1 MSLSW
6 VLWGRRRRGGC
17 WARVL
22 RRCGVGVRC
31 GAQRSAKTEAIVSG
45 QLALVM
51 GEQTVVAAAVWETLP
66 VSSQQAIVLGLARLL
81 ARLVEDE
88 RDE

>member
-1 MSLSW
+1 MRSRRLRDGDCW
-6 VLWGRRRRGGC
+6 VNGSRHWESGVRRG
-17 WARVL
+17 
-22 RRCGVGVRC
+22 
-31 GAQRSAKTEAIVSG
+31 AQPWAKTEAIVSG

-51 GEQTVVAAAVWETLP
+51 DEQTVVGAAVWETLP
-66 VSSQQAIVLGLARLL
+66 AGSQQAVVLSLASLL

>member
-1 MSLSW
+1 M
-6 VLWGRRRRGGC
+6 
-17 WARVL
+17 
-22 RRCGVGVRC
+22 
-31 GAQRSAKTEAIVSG
+31 SG

>member
-1 MSLSW
+1 
-6 VLWGRRRRGGC
+6 
-17 WARVL
+17 
-22 RRCGVGVRC
+22 
-31 GAQRSAKTEAIVSG
+31 VSG

-51 GEQTVVAAAVWETLP
+51 GEQTVAAAAVWETLP
-66 VSSQQAIVLGLARLL
+66 PQAQQAVVLALASLL